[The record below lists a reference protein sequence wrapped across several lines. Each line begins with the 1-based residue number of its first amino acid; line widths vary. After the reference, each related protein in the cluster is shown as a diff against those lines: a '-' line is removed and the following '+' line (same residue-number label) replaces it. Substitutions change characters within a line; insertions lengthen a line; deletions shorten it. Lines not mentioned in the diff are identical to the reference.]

1 MKIEDFINK
10 PFAKDCKEYEHSFL
24 DLSPNLN
31 MQQERLFLPPLTVRL
46 VSLTQ
51 EFQRKKFTLM
61 EQNLRGIY
69 GGKRD
74 PMEMIMGS
82 MLVLS
87 FGILSFMKLL
97 RALKTPTVGK

>member
-24 DLSPNLN
+24 DLSPKPEYATGEVVLASTYRKIGFSDSGISEKKVYTNGTEL
-31 MQQERLFLPPLTVRL
+31 ER
-46 VSLTQ
+46 
-51 EFQRKKFTLM
+51 
-61 EQNLRGIY
+61 NLRRQ
-69 GGKRD
+69 RD

-97 RALKTPTVGK
+97 RA